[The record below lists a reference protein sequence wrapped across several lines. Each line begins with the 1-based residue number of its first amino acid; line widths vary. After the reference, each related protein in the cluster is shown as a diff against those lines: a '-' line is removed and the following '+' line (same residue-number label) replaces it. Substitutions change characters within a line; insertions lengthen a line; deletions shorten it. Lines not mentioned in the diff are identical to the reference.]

1 MKNVIVG
8 ILTLVIFGLMAL
20 TYSGGG
26 AYHGGELGKVIEDF
40 KSTKQTEASQ
50 KDAQAK
56 RDKEEQEKIQALRD
70 KAGNIGDVKISKAY
84 KTKCSACHG
93 VDGSGYQN
101 GRKLM
106 GPKVYGQDSETIY
119 KKLVDFKAGRIE
131 NVIMKGLLINTTED
145 ELRKFADEIGAFSSQ
160 EKK

>member
-8 ILTLVIFGLMAL
+8 VLTLIIFGLMAI

-26 AYHGGELGKVIEDF
+26 AYNGGELGKVIEDF
-40 KSTKQTEASQ
+40 KTTKQTQASQ
-50 KDAQAK
+50 KDEQAK
-56 RDKEEQEKIQALRD
+56 RDREEQEKIQALKD
-70 KAGNIGDVKISKAY
+70 KAGNIGNIKISKAY

-93 VDGSGYQN
+93 IDGSGFQD

-119 KKLVDFKAGRIE
+119 KKLLDFKAGRKE
-131 NVIMKGLLINTTED
+131 NVIMKGLLINTTKD
-145 ELRKFADEIGAFSSQ
+145 ELRKFSDEIGAFSSQ